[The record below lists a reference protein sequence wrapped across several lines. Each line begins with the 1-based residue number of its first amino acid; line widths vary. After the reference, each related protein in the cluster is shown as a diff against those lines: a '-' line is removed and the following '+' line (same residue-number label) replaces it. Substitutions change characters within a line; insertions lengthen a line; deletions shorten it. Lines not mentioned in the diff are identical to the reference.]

1 MIGTYLTQHIQY
13 HRADLVANFYAGN
26 PVFEERVRMLTGG
39 MIAKGT
45 SPIEA
50 HQRAMALLDGQVM
63 RQAAMLAY
71 NDCWLFI
78 LLSFLCV
85 IPAVFLLRKRRG
97 APGAPID
104 AH

>member
-1 MIGTYLTQHIQY
+1 VEAQH
-13 HRADLVANFYAGN
+13 
-26 PVFEERVRMLTGG
+26 
-39 MIAKGT
+39 
-45 SPIEA
+45 
-50 HQRAMALLDGQVM
+50 RAMALLDGQLM
-63 RQAAMLAY
+63 RQATMLAY

-97 APGAPID
+97 TPSAQID